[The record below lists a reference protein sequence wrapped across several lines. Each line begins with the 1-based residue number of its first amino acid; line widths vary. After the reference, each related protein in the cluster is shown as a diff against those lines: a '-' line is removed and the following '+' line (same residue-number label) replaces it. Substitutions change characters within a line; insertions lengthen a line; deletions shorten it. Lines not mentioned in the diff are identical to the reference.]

1 MLPVSNTKEQK
12 ALSLQEYKCPSTYD
26 TTSQYSI
33 VLTSRDILLEQ
44 NDLQKK
50 HNKSDQDNNVGDGTA
65 CFFEFLLL

>member
-33 VLTSRDILLEQ
+33 VLTSQDILLEHAWRRRA
-44 NDLQKK
+44 LARFL
-50 HNKSDQDNNVGDGTA
+50 SGS
-65 CFFEFLLL
+65 CSRPEFEVF